1 MRPEDLSIRQR
12 EVLRAVE
19 WSRSRAFLLYLELNT
34 EQWTVENEWLGLY
47 RREVLENLIQ
57 NIKKQ
62 PMKYWYNE
70 YIVW

>member
-34 EQWTVENEWLGLY
+34 EQLRTNNWVYTEEMFW
-47 RREVLENLIQ
+47 RT
-57 NIKKQ
+57 
-62 PMKYWYNE
+62 
-70 YIVW
+70 